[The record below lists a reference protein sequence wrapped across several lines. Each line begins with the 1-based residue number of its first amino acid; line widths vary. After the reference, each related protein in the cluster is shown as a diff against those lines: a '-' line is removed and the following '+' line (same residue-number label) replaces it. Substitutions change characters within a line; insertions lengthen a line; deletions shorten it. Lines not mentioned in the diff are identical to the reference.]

1 MRSLTN
7 NSFKTFLITLLS
19 LTLLFSISCSNEDT
33 TGGGNTFSDIREGY
47 NNTNTI
53 TVISQTS
60 SSVYSAGTI
69 EFFVY
74 GVSDYNVSIES
85 VNNGSNPLALE
96 PSDFSY
102 DKSSKKLTLSSSG
115 LTKFQSSSASL
126 TAKQKYQYTITFK
139 FETSS
144 DSKIFDVNVNLIKA
158 EVITKTEIEAMIK
171 SMGTIN
177 IPATNMADE
186 TKKANFDFSASTF
199 SPNVPNFNAKIGKA
213 VDASYYTY
221 MGTTIPAGEL
231 VKTENF
237 KKYFSYSGSVS
248 SLLQRENDTVVDRV
262 NLTFYY
268 TFRLKEGYALS
279 DEVAHI
285 TSDGLSIR
293 LILSSAIGT
302 TQSWVKLK

>member
-33 TGGGNTFSDIREGY
+33 TGGGNTFSDIQEGY

-85 VNNGSNPLALE
+85 VNNGSNPLSLE

-126 TAKQKYQYTITFK
+126 TAKQKYQYAITFK

-171 SMGTIN
+171 SMGTIY

-186 TKKANFDFSASTF
+186 NKKANFDFSASTF
-199 SPNVPNFNAKIGKA
+199 SSSVPNFNAKIGKA

-221 MGTTIPAGEL
+221 SGRIYTLWALE
-231 VKTENF
+231 KTENF

-248 SLLQRENDTVVDRV
+248 SLLQRENDTVVDGA

-293 LILSSAIGT
+293 LILSRAIGT
-302 TQSWVKLK
+302 TQSWVK